1 MESHILPQLCMSAPL
16 GTRYTDFTVNSKF
29 PANHGSYVQCFSCL
43 KHWTKRFSADFSR
56 SFADLQTGCKWL
68 PTKYTEYTYQQ
79 NETFFFPEISTDF
92 VFQNLPEEIQSK
104 IIYFY
109 SVINEYS
116 LHSWDVHF
124 VPSWHK
130 WSGFEYRPWCLVI
143 VVRAPPDNSL
153 NLCKTWKTCIFK
165 TAFHVKQYITSSFY
179 LSFNRSW
186 AMINH
191 SLCSVHVYV

>member
-1 MESHILPQLCMSAPL
+1 MIEALNKAILCWLFSVICRL
-16 GTRYTDFTVNSKF
+16 
-29 PANHGSYVQCFSCL
+29 ANRMQVITNKIHQIHLS
-43 KHWTKRFSADFSR
+43 
-56 SFADLQTGCKWL
+56 
-68 PTKYTEYTYQQ
+68 TEWDRC
-79 NETFFFPEISTDF
+79 NFPEISTDF